1 MNMDSGQHGRN
12 AAGDVDQWLEDGIG
26 AYSQA
31 EPRAGL
37 EGRVLAGIAAQGR
50 QTRWRFAW
58 WGVLAFGCAVS
69 AIAVVWLGLGD
80 RKSPLPGPIAKV
92 TVPERVVPEQSDE
105 AAMRDDES
113 SVGMTSVPD
122 RSRPGAATPVRQKL
136 TRTTPPMTPKL
147 ERFPSPRPLS
157 EQEQMLA
164 SYVENNPQTAALVA
178 EVRAKALKRDLD
190 EEAAEGASGD
200 ME

>member
-58 WGVLAFGCAVS
+58 WGVLAFGCAVLV
-69 AIAVVWLGLGD
+69 IAVVWLGLGD
-80 RKSPLPGPIAKV
+80 RKCPLPGPIAKV

-105 AAMRDDES
+105 AAIRDDES
-113 SVGMTSVPD
+113 SVGTTSAQD
-122 RSRPGAATPVRQKL
+122 RSRPGQATPVRQKL
-136 TRTTPPMTPKL
+136 TRTTPRRTPRL
-147 ERFPSPRPLS
+147 EQFPSPRPLS
-157 EQEQMLA
+157 EQEQILM
-164 SYVENNPQTAALVA
+164 SYVAKYPETAVLVA
-178 EVRAKALKRDLD
+178 QARTEEREQERKE
-190 EEAAEGASGD
+190 EEAEAAQGSSE
-200 ME
+200 

>member
-105 AAMRDDES
+105 AAIRDDES
-113 SVGMTSVPD
+113 SVGTTSAQD
-122 RSRPGAATPVRQKL
+122 RSRPGQATPVRQKL
-136 TRTTPPMTPKL
+136 TRTTPRRTPRL
-147 ERFPSPRPLS
+147 EQFPSPQPLS
-157 EQEQMLA
+157 EQERILM
-164 SYVENNPQTAALVA
+164 SYVAKYPETAVLVA
-178 EVRAKALKRDLD
+178 QARTEEREQERKE
-190 EEAAEGASGD
+190 EEAEAAQGSSE
-200 ME
+200 